1 MIQEI
6 KVSFIIPAYNA
17 EKFIKRCVESILHI
31 NRNDIEV
38 IVIDDGSKDDTK
50 KICLNIIDDRLKV
63 ISQKNSGI
71 SIARNN
77 GIFNSTGQYV
87 CFVDADDE
95 IISSKF
101 EKVIS
106 SLKDENDIILYNFV
120 QKSQNGEIIKKVLNE
135 NIKNENEETK
145 YNIINNMLDVP
156 LYRNSKTNYFGG
168 KVWQN
173 IYDRNF
179 LLKNSCFF
187 NEQLT
192 YAEDLCFCI
201 HALMACN
208 HIKVIDEYLYVNYI
222 IPGSVSRKSRKNFWN
237 ELKNVFFEIKFLTKE
252 DSSNLYYYY
261 GKAAID
267 HYIYGF
273 GFNECL
279 LYCRDIIKDEKFFQ
293 SVLFVNNFEKTTME
307 KFEDWLYKN
316 KFIVLLVIY
325 KKIRKFFY
333 NLKN

>member
-106 SLKDENDIILYNFV
+106 SLKDENDIIL
-120 QKSQNGEIIKKVLNE
+120 
-135 NIKNENEETK
+135 
-145 YNIINNMLDVP
+145 
-156 LYRNSKTNYFGG
+156 
-168 KVWQN
+168 
-173 IYDRNF
+173 
-179 LLKNSCFF
+179 
-187 NEQLT
+187 
-192 YAEDLCFCI
+192 
-201 HALMACN
+201 
-208 HIKVIDEYLYVNYI
+208 
-222 IPGSVSRKSRKNFWN
+222 
-237 ELKNVFFEIKFLTKE
+237 
-252 DSSNLYYYY
+252 
-261 GKAAID
+261 
-267 HYIYGF
+267 
-273 GFNECL
+273 
-279 LYCRDIIKDEKFFQ
+279 
-293 SVLFVNNFEKTTME
+293 
-307 KFEDWLYKN
+307 
-316 KFIVLLVIY
+316 
-325 KKIRKFFY
+325 
-333 NLKN
+333 